1 MSMDELLE
9 WYEEQNRLKKMRQMD
24 ILPPGPKSSYR
35 GKDGNLLEQGVN
47 GVFTDALP
55 YGSMPKR
62 FPRLFEAFDQAP
74 ENIRKSEQRPLFD
87 AQKEYERLR
96 QQNPGKFMI

>member
-1 MSMDELLE
+1 MSLQELLE
-9 WYEEQNRLKKMRQMD
+9 WYAEQERLKQMKQKD
-24 ILPPGPKSSYR
+24 LFPPGPKSTYR

-55 YGSMPKR
+55 YGSMQKR
-62 FPRLFEAFDQAP
+62 FPYLFDVLDQAP
-74 ENIRKSEQRPLFD
+74 ENIRKSDQRPLFD

-96 QQNPGKFMI
+96 KQNPAKFMI